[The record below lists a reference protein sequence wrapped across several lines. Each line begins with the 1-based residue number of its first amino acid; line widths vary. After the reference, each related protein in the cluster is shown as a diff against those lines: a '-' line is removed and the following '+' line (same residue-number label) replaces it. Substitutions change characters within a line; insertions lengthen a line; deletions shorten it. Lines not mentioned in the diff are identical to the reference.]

1 MTNITLALSPELE
14 QRLRVEAAKQG
25 LEPDR
30 YILNTLQ
37 ERLLSSPTSPPTE
50 AELLQKI
57 NIGFSSETWQQYHA
71 LIAKRQ
77 AETLT
82 PAEHEILIQLTD
94 RLEHLNVDR
103 IRAMIQLAA
112 LRNQPLT
119 ELMQS
124 LGINPNPEIMDYA

>member
-14 QRLRVEAAKQG
+14 QRLRIEAAKQG

-37 ERLLSSPTSPPTE
+37 ERLLSSPTSLPTE

-77 AETLT
+77 AEILT

-94 RLEHLNVDR
+94 RLERLNVDR